1 MFLGVNIKKMKLG
14 RVGWGLMVGW
24 TLWCFIF
31 PLIVEIL
38 KLYFD
43 DKKNPY
49 KVEEKDDKSID
60 ADSEQYEDKNQ
71 EKKNMKVYFD
81 YYDKIVSQFSNKIK
95 YL

>member
-31 PLIVEIL
+31 PLLVEII

-43 DKKNPY
+43 DKKSLY
-49 KVEEKDDKSID
+49 KVEDKDDDKMND
-60 ADSEQYEDKNQ
+60 ADSEQYEDRNQ
-71 EKKNMKVYFD
+71 EKKNNKIHFN
-81 YYDKIVSQFSNKIK
+81 YYDKIVS
-95 YL
+95 